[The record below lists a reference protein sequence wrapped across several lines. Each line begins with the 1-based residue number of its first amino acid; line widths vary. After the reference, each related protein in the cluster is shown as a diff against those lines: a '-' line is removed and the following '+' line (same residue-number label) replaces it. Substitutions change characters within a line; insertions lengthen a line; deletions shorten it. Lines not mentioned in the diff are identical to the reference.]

1 MPGAASLPAVLKQS
15 SPTPAERRG
24 QHALE
29 FTAAILIAGIW
40 IGYVFWQSAVRKV
53 AADFAP
59 FYCAGKILRGE
70 GAHALYDW
78 AVIREQQMR
87 LFPERRTTL
96 PFIRP
101 PFYALALSPFSL
113 LSPGR
118 ALLVWLS
125 LNILALVAA
134 LFLSA
139 RAMNMEFSALSW
151 HTAIFFPALY
161 AVFNRQDVPL
171 VLLLAAA
178 AYLLLARDRPFS
190 AGLAL
195 SLCEIK
201 FNLLLVVPLCF
212 LIRKNWRALA
222 GFAAGSSVL
231 LLISTFLVGPAGMI
245 EYARML
251 IQRTP
256 PQMEF
261 PQRTANVASLVANTW
276 VQVLLMLFVAAAVI
290 TAARRLPQL
299 EAVSA
304 AWLGSLLI
312 VPHVFISDYLLA
324 LPALLLLARLNPAC
338 LFSSL
343 VVLFPVTPIFMVRGD
358 RFLLLT
364 PLMVLVCLA
373 GSAFLPAK
381 SWKTAAQ

>member
-1 MPGAASLPAVLKQS
+1 MPGAASLPVVLTHS

-70 GAHALYDW
+70 GPHALYDW
-78 AVIREQQMR
+78 AIIQEQQVR

-125 LNILALVAA
+125 LNIIALVAA

-139 RAMNMEFSALSW
+139 RAMKMEFSALSW
-151 HTAIFFPALY
+151 HAAIFFPALY

-178 AYLLLARDRPFS
+178 ASWLLAQDRPFR

-201 FNLLLVVPLCF
+201 FNLLLLVPLCF
-212 LIRKNWRALA
+212 LTRKNWRALE

-231 LLISTFLVGPAGMI
+231 LLISTLLVGPAGI
-245 EYARML
+245 VAYARML

-261 PQRTANVASLVANTW
+261 PQRTANVASLVGDTW
-276 VQVLLMLFVAAAVI
+276 VQVPLILLVAAAVV

-312 VPHVFISDYLLA
+312 APHVFISDYLLA
-324 LPALLLLARLNPAC
+324 LPALLLLARLSPVC

-343 VVLFPVTPIFMVRGD
+343 VVLFPVTPIVMTRGD

-364 PLMVLVCLA
+364 PLMVLICLA
-373 GSAFLPAK
+373 GAAFFRAK
-381 SWKTAAQ
+381 SWKTAAH